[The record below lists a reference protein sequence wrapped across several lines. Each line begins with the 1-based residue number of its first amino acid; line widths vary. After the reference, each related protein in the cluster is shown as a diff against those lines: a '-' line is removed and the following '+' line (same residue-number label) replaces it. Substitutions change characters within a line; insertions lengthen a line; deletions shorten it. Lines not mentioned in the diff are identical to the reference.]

1 MGFPS
6 GSDSKESAC
15 NAGDLGSSLGWEGP
29 LEEGMATHPSI
40 LAWRILMDR
49 GAWPATVHGV
59 WKSQIQL
66 RLSTAE
72 CSTTNYIFQ
81 FQSSK
86 ANTIQNIS
94 VQKKAGIENKK

>member
-1 MGFPS
+1 MGFSS

-15 NAGDLGSSLGWEGP
+15 NVGDLGSSLGWEAP

-49 GAWPATVHGV
+49 GAWRTTVHGV

-72 CSTTNYIFQ
+72 HSTTNYIFQ
-81 FQSSK
+81 LQSSK
-86 ANTIQNIS
+86 ANTIQIYQS
-94 VQKKAGIENKK
+94 NKKQA